1 MILCATLRK
10 LEGVDFMETKN
21 LIELIKGAIY
31 CTLRQKFD
39 VDEVKEI
46 YEKIDRAVAMSEEAD
61 GDE

>member
-1 MILCATLRK
+1 
-10 LEGVDFMETKN
+10 METKN